1 MTVIGLVSKITYFI
15 LIHIMVSIEEVA
27 RLFLHNMQKLY
38 SISMYIISDYRS
50 QFVVFL
56 MKELYCLLLYINLN
70 TSDLFDYI
78 TNNTYLAFDLL

>member
-1 MTVIGLVSKITYFI
+1 MTVIGLVSKTAHFI

-27 RLFLHNMQKLY
+27 RLFLHNMQKLH

>member
-1 MTVIGLVSKITYFI
+1 MTVIGLVSKITHFI

-27 RLFLHNMQKLY
+27 RLFLHNMQKLHN
-38 SISMYIISDYRS
+38 ISMYIISDYRS